1 MPRQGALFQRE
12 GRSIVIVSHALDV
25 VRQLC
30 DRAVMLDHG
39 RVHAIGSPDDVVREM
54 RLTILHHDLEF
65 AREEGSK
72 EVEIV
77 HVELLRDDVALQG
90 PVRSGETLTVQLD
103 LRAAERVVDPVVSF
117 ALHDATNSYVF
128 GDDTAR
134 LGLDLGTVEGQRR
147 IRFGAGPDPSDR
159 RQVLDHPRG
168 PFPRQ
173 RTGLPRAG
181 RALFVRSAAGGRPPR
196 PTLDPRH
203 GPDGGPVSD
212 TTTTPTQKGDRR
224 MTIGLILVSVT
235 LAAIAQVTLKMGM
248 NHVTDANGG
257 QLALSGESLKQILT
271 TLLVWVGLGI
281 FAISAVLW
289 LFALSRASLSF
300 AYPFAALGYVII
312 VAASILFLD
321 EHVPPLGWA
330 GVGCIVVGILLVAQ
344 GSPQG

>member
-1 MPRQGALFQRE
+1 M
-12 GRSIVIVSHALDV
+12 
-25 VRQLC
+25 
-30 DRAVMLDHG
+30 
-39 RVHAIGSPDDVVREM
+39 
-54 RLTILHHDLEF
+54 
-65 AREEGSK
+65 
-72 EVEIV
+72 
-77 HVELLRDDVALQG
+77 
-90 PVRSGETLTVQLD
+90 
-103 LRAAERVVDPVVSF
+103 
-117 ALHDATNSYVF
+117 
-128 GDDTAR
+128 
-134 LGLDLGTVEGQRR
+134 
-147 IRFGAGPDPSDR
+147 
-159 RQVLDHPRG
+159 
-168 PFPRQ
+168 
-173 RTGLPRAG
+173 
-181 RALFVRSAAGGRPPR
+181 
-196 PTLDPRH
+196 
-203 GPDGGPVSD
+203 SD

-330 GVGCIVVGILLVAQ
+330 GVACIVVGILLVAQ
-344 GSPQG
+344 GPPQG

>member
-1 MPRQGALFQRE
+1 M
-12 GRSIVIVSHALDV
+12 
-25 VRQLC
+25 
-30 DRAVMLDHG
+30 
-39 RVHAIGSPDDVVREM
+39 
-54 RLTILHHDLEF
+54 
-65 AREEGSK
+65 
-72 EVEIV
+72 
-77 HVELLRDDVALQG
+77 
-90 PVRSGETLTVQLD
+90 
-103 LRAAERVVDPVVSF
+103 
-117 ALHDATNSYVF
+117 
-128 GDDTAR
+128 
-134 LGLDLGTVEGQRR
+134 
-147 IRFGAGPDPSDR
+147 
-159 RQVLDHPRG
+159 
-168 PFPRQ
+168 
-173 RTGLPRAG
+173 
-181 RALFVRSAAGGRPPR
+181 
-196 PTLDPRH
+196 
-203 GPDGGPVSD
+203 SD

-248 NHVTDANGG
+248 NQVTDANGG

-330 GVGCIVVGILLVAQ
+330 GVACIVVGILLVAQ

>member
-1 MPRQGALFQRE
+1 MWRCKDRCARGDA
-12 GRSIVIVSHALDV
+12 
-25 VRQLC
+25 
-30 DRAVMLDHG
+30 DRAARSARGRASRRSGRLVRAARRHEQLRVRRRHG
-39 RVHAIGSPDDVVREM
+39 A
-54 RLTILHHDLEF
+54 
-65 AREEGSK
+65 ARPRSRHGGGAAS
-72 EVEIV
+72 
-77 HVELLRDDVALQG
+77 D
-90 PVRSGETLTVQLD
+90 PVR
-103 LRAAERVVDPVVSF
+103 
-117 ALHDATNSYVF
+117 
-128 GDDTAR
+128 
-134 LGLDLGTVEGQRR
+134 
-147 IRFGAGPDPSDR
+147 AGPDPRDR
-159 RQVLDHPRG
+159 RQVLDHPRSA
-168 PFPRQ
+168 FSRQ
-173 RTGLPRAG
+173 RARLPRAG
-181 RALFVRSAAGGRPPR
+181 RALFVRSAAGGGAPR

-257 QLALSGESLKQILT
+257 QLALTGESLKQILT

-330 GVGCIVVGILLVAQ
+330 GVACIVV
-344 GSPQG
+344 